1 MIMKRMILTSLFM
14 LLGACSTSG
23 RPEQSPSD
31 SYAQAHAA
39 AVAAIE
45 LSAAKAHAWNTTDA
59 LLEQAS
65 AAAAAGDEERAIQL
79 ADKARIQAELAAKQA
94 DREAE
99 IWEERVLSG
108 N

>member
-1 MIMKRMILTSLFM
+1 MIMKRMILTALFI
-14 LLGACSTSG
+14 LLGACSTSSG
-23 RPEQSPSD
+23 TEQSPD
-31 SYAQAHAA
+31 VSYAKAHAA

-45 LSAAKAHAWNTTDA
+45 HSAAKAHAWNTTDA

-65 AAAAAGDEERAIQL
+65 AAAAAGDEKRAIQL

-94 DREAE
+94 DSEAE